1 MVTPQMTPVTT
12 ECSECDDCY
21 GVCPD
26 DSTIKKQME
35 QMETWTDKGY
45 WGTRT
50 LGDIFDQTVQKHPNN
65 VAIVQGG
72 KQITYG
78 EMGIM
83 VNRLAF
89 GLLELGIGKHD
100 YVIVELP
107 NCFECAYVQY
117 ALAKI
122 GAVHVPIVHTYRQ
135 AEIDYVVQLFRA
147 KAIIVPDTFGKFSY
161 TDMVHNILP
170 KHPYLRHAIVVG
182 ENAPSGMIPFG
193 DLIRERADDRQLSEY
208 LLPKR
213 PAGAD
218 ILRAQ
223 LSAGTTGRPKAAL
236 HSHDKTICSLEW
248 DAVRHQWGD
257 VLLLFFPFGHA
268 TGFLVSLDL
277 QTLLGRKIVL
287 FEGKMN
293 IEEVLKVVEK
303 EGVTA
308 MYLPVPTM
316 STLAAQLKERPEL
329 VQQYRIDSLQNVVFG
344 GTPAP
349 AELIETIRES
359 LNVSVLQVYG
369 MAEGIV
375 TSPDLQDPPEVQAFS
390 VGRVG
395 CPDAD
400 LRVVDDDNRVLPI
413 GAVGELIYKGPFIFS
428 GYYRDRQLNKQAFDE
443 GGYVH
448 SGDLVKMDEKGNIWI
463 VGRKKDIIRRGGE
476 GISPAEIED
485 LLSGH
490 PKIADVSIVAMPD
503 KRMGEKVCAYVVPK
517 AGQTITFDEIIT
529 FLKNTNIATFK
540 LPERVEIVDILPRS
554 ASKGNVLKGLLRE
567 DISNKLKAEGKV

>member
-1 MVTPQMTPVTT
+1 MIPAAPQ
-12 ECSECDDCY
+12 CFDCPDCN

-26 DSTIKKQME
+26 NSTFKTQMK
-35 QMETWTDKGY
+35 TWTAKGY

-50 LGDIFDQTVQKHPNN
+50 LGDIFDETARKHADN
-65 VAIVQGG
+65 VAIVKGG
-72 KQITYG
+72 KHVTYG
-78 EMGIM
+78 EMAIL

-89 GLLELGIGKHD
+89 GLLEFGIGKHD
-100 YVIVELP
+100 FVIVELP

-135 AEIDYVVQLFRA
+135 AEIEYVAQLFRA
-147 KAIIVPDTFGKFSY
+147 KAIIVPDTFGNFSY
-161 TDMVHNILP
+161 TDMVHNIRP
-170 KHPYLRHAIVVG
+170 NHPYLQHAIVVG
-182 ENAPSGMIPFG
+182 ENVPPGMIAFG
-193 DLIRERADDRQLSEY
+193 DLVRECYDDRQLGER
-208 LLPKR
+208 LLPYR

-218 ILRAQ
+218 ILRVQ
-223 LSAGTTGRPKAAL
+223 ISAGTTGRPKAAL
-236 HSHDKTICSLEW
+236 HSHSKTICSLEW

-277 QTLLGRKIVL
+277 QTMLGRKIVL
-287 FEGKMN
+287 FEGKIN
-293 IEEVLKVVEK
+293 LEEVLRLVEK

-308 MYLPVPTM
+308 MYLPVPM
-316 STLAAQLKERPEL
+316 LSTLAAQLKKRPEL
-329 VQQYRIDSLQNVVFG
+329 VQQYRIDSLQDIVFG
-344 GTPAP
+344 GAPAP
-349 AELIETIRES
+349 ADVIETIRES
-359 LNVSVLQVYG
+359 LKVPVLQVYG

-375 TSPDLQDPPEVQAFS
+375 TSPDLEDPPQVQAFS

-413 GAVGELIYKGPFIFS
+413 GATGELVYKGPFVFS
-428 GYYRDRQLNKQAFDE
+428 GYYRDRELNKQAFDE
-443 GGYVH
+443 NGYLH
-448 SGDLVKMDEKGNIWI
+448 SGDLVRVDERGNIWV

-485 LLSGH
+485 LLAAH
-490 PKIADVSIVAMPD
+490 PKIADVAVVAMPD
-503 KRMGEKVCAYVVPK
+503 KRMGEKACAYVVPK
-517 AGQTITFDEIIT
+517 AGQTIAFPEMIA
-529 FLKNTNIATFK
+529 FLKKTNIATFK
-540 LPERVEIVDILPRS
+540 LPERLEIIDILPRS

-567 DISNKLKAEGKV
+567 DIADKLKAEGAV